1 MNGKAIG
8 VAAGLGLTLSF
19 LTGIISKNAFLTVF
33 KNALL
38 FAFIFAVLA
47 AGISFLFEKFLSD
60 GTGQSLTLDLQPKGQ
75 KSRGNVDIVISDDN
89 LEEEDDGPKFF
100 VENNRQGL
108 SQKNDDAEIQNLN
121 SDISAKTENNSSVN
135 DISEQKNIDLQTDSS
150 LTEQKELDSPSQL
163 SELQEETKQFVPASV
178 ENVAGGQG
186 EQAVSSVI
194 SQDVPVNAGDGSNK
208 VNNFADGSN
217 IESIDSLPDIG
228 EFSEDKKNDS
238 VGDIINDSDFATKG
252 SSASSS
258 TVLPNGTEASSAN
271 ADVMAQAIRTLLKK
285 DES

>member
-33 KNALL
+33 RNALL

-47 AGISFLFEKFLSD
+47 AGISFLFEKFLSE
-60 GTGQSLTLDLQPKGQ
+60 GTGQSFTLDLQPKSQ

-108 SQKNDDAEIQNLN
+108 SQKNYDAEIQNLN
-121 SDISAKTENNSSVN
+121 SDVSAKTENNSSVN

-150 LTEQKELDSPSQL
+150 LTEPKELDSPSQL

-186 EQAVSSVI
+186 EQAVASVI

>member
-33 KNALL
+33 RNALL

-60 GTGQSLTLDLQPKGQ
+60 GTGQSFTLDLQPKSQ

-108 SQKNDDAEIQNLN
+108 SQKNYDAEIQNLN
-121 SDISAKTENNSSVN
+121 SDVSAKTENNSSVN

-150 LTEQKELDSPSQL
+150 LTEPKELDSPSQL

-186 EQAVSSVI
+186 EQAVASVI

>member
-33 KNALL
+33 RNALL

-60 GTGQSLTLDLQPKGQ
+60 GTGQSFTLDLQPKSQ

-121 SDISAKTENNSSVN
+121 SDVSAKTENNSSVN
-135 DISEQKNIDLQTDSS
+135 DISEQKNIDLQNDSS
-150 LTEQKELDSPSQL
+150 LTEPKELDSPSQL
-163 SELQEETKQFVPASV
+163 SELQGETKQFVPASV